1 MFLLTTTT
9 GIYYQLHYCYLY
21 ISCIIAVRAR
31 EFSRL
36 SRYHKD
42 KRVKTSWV
50 CFFTYITKKGFLKVL
65 KGVRAHKYILWFYP
79 LEEKI
84 VKSTLT
90 RRLFLI
96 SRNNALSNRY
106 YFSKKGKLFLNRHS
120 ILGYQ
125 TSYPIQKLLQQNTLS
140 YILRLIEIKWEKT
153 VNYQFNCNPDIV
165 LSVAFF

>member
-65 KGVRAHKYILWFYP
+65 KGMRAHKYCDFTLY
-79 LEEKI
+79 KKV

-90 RRLFLI
+90 RSLFLI
-96 SRNNALSNRY
+96 SRNNAISNRY

-120 ILGYQ
+120 ILG
-125 TSYPIQKLLQQNTLS
+125 
-140 YILRLIEIKWEKT
+140 
-153 VNYQFNCNPDIV
+153 
-165 LSVAFF
+165 